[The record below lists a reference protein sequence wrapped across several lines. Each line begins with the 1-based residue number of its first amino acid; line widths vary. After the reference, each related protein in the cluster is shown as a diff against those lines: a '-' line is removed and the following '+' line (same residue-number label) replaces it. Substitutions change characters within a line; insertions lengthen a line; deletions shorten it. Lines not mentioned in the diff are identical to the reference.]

1 MEYRQLEDNYELR
14 IMNYELRITT
24 GSAKQILRLSEG
36 RAYRQ
41 IMICPNDG
49 NLTASSKPLSQI
61 SPPLRIFLLSL
72 QKIFSY
78 NK

>member
-1 MEYRQLEDNYELR
+1 MEYRQLED
-14 IMNYELRITT
+14 NYELRITT
-24 GSAKQILRLSEG
+24 GSAKQILRLSED

-49 NLTASSKPLSQI
+49 KPTASSKPLSPNL
-61 SPPLRIFLLSL
+61 SPSANIFTIFAE
-72 QKIFSY
+72 KFSY

>member
-1 MEYRQLEDNYELR
+1 MEYRQLED
-14 IMNYELRITT
+14 NYELRITT

-49 NLTASSKPLSQI
+49 KPTASSKPLSPYPLYL
-61 SPPLRIFLLSL
+61 SLRIFLLSL

>member
-1 MEYRQLEDNYELR
+1 MEYRQLEDNYEL
-14 IMNYELRITT
+14 IIKT

-49 NLTASSKPLSQI
+49 KPTASSKPLSPNL
-61 SPPLRIFLLSL
+61 SPSANIFTIFAENIFL
-72 QKIFSY
+72 
-78 NK
+78 

>member
-49 NLTASSKPLSQI
+49 KPTASSKPLSPNL
-61 SPPLRIFLLSL
+61 SPSANIFTIFAENIFL
-72 QKIFSY
+72 
-78 NK
+78 

>member
-1 MEYRQLEDNYELR
+1 MEYRQLED
-14 IMNYELRITT
+14 NYELRITT

-49 NLTASSKPLSQI
+49 KPTASSKPLSPNL
-61 SPPLRIFLLSL
+61 SPSANIFTIFAENIFL
-72 QKIFSY
+72 
-78 NK
+78 